1 LSNRMGKKAKKG
13 GGKKGGKGKK
23 GAKKEKKTVNRDEEL
38 QNAITNALLCKQN
51 LSLCTRQRDD
61 YRETCQKLASENEKI
76 SSSLYQAERDTIDII
91 SLLKREDIQKFKN
104 IRELNKRISE
114 LEQITDK
121 EREKIET
128 TYNAK
133 TKTWEDQLAEKEKQ
147 VELLQRELHAVK
159 EFRKQ
164 KAQLMEEI
172 KDMRNEL
179 EQQRNLNTKNK
190 QKMEHKFFVEKMK
203 MENEASQKIAQYA
216 ELAQKE
222 AIAGLDETTRKVFR
236 DNVSMSEVMNYHIE
250 ENKMLREKNKKLERK
265 IKTINQ
271 ELEISDLTAREK
283 VSQHQ
288 KAKDHIR
295 NLMHEIKTLNNQLK
309 EQKRDNKNE
318 RALVLHKSVQQSVS
332 DQADIARLS
341 LQLQRKEL
349 EYRRVKTLAKKV
361 VDERAEMER
370 FFIEALDEV
379 AERIKDSRQNY
390 VKSTKTQYHAQMAA
404 AAAGR
409 GAMPSVK
416 TFSKGGYNSTNT
428 VQKDI
433 AEASDWNNVPPNTD
447 ISDLT
452 WEQKE
457 RVIRLLFAKMNGVDN
472 EQMKVSKPPLPPLA
486 SHRIP
491 PEKVRV
497 GASIRTG
504 SGKSVLSEIAL
515 LKSQNETPRAPGEP
529 PLDSSIFI
537 TQETVP
543 T

>member
-1 LSNRMGKKAKKG
+1 MGKKAKKG

-23 GAKKEKKTVNRDEEL
+23 GAKKEKKSVNRDEEL

-61 YRETCQKLASENEKI
+61 YRETCQKLAAENEKI

-121 EREKIET
+121 EREKIES

-236 DNVSMSEVMNYHIE
+236 DNVSMSEVMNYHID

-271 ELEISDLTAREK
+271 ELEISNLTAREK

-295 NLMHEIKTLNNQLK
+295 NLTHEIKTLNNQLK
-309 EQKRDNKNE
+309 EQQRDNKNE
-318 RALVLHKSVQQSVS
+318 RALVLHKSVQQSAS

-491 PEKVRV
+491 PEKVRS

-504 SGKSVLSEIAL
+504 SGKSILSEIAL

>member
-1 LSNRMGKKAKKG
+1 
-13 GGKKGGKGKK
+13 
-23 GAKKEKKTVNRDEEL
+23 
-38 QNAITNALLCKQN
+38 
-51 LSLCTRQRDD
+51 
-61 YRETCQKLASENEKI
+61 
-76 SSSLYQAERDTIDII
+76 
-91 SLLKREDIQKFKN
+91 
-104 IRELNKRISE
+104 
-114 LEQITDK
+114 
-121 EREKIET
+121 
-128 TYNAK
+128 
-133 TKTWEDQLAEKEKQ
+133 
-147 VELLQRELHAVK
+147 
-159 EFRKQ
+159 
-164 KAQLMEEI
+164 
-172 KDMRNEL
+172 
-179 EQQRNLNTKNK
+179 
-190 QKMEHKFFVEKMK
+190 
-203 MENEASQKIAQYA
+203 
-216 ELAQKE
+216 
-222 AIAGLDETTRKVFR
+222 
-236 DNVSMSEVMNYHIE
+236 
-250 ENKMLREKNKKLERK
+250 
-265 IKTINQ
+265 
-271 ELEISDLTAREK
+271 
-283 VSQHQ
+283 
-288 KAKDHIR
+288 
-295 NLMHEIKTLNNQLK
+295 
-309 EQKRDNKNE
+309 
-318 RALVLHKSVQQSVS
+318 
-332 DQADIARLS
+332 
-341 LQLQRKEL
+341 
-349 EYRRVKTLAKKV
+349 
-361 VDERAEMER
+361 MER

>member
-295 NLMHEIKTLNNQLK
+295 NLVHEIKTLNNQLK

>member
-1 LSNRMGKKAKKG
+1 MGKKAKKG

-23 GAKKEKKTVNRDEEL
+23 GAKKEKKSVNRDEEL

-51 LSLCTRQRDD
+51 LSLCSRQRDD
-61 YRETCQKLASENEKI
+61 YRETCQKLAAENEKI

-104 IRELNKRISE
+104 IRELYKRISE

-121 EREKIET
+121 EREKIES

-236 DNVSMSEVMNYHIE
+236 DNVSMSEVMNYHID

-271 ELEISDLTAREK
+271 ELEISNLTAREK

-295 NLMHEIKTLNNQLK
+295 NLTHEIKTLNNQLK
-309 EQKRDNKNE
+309 EQQRDNKNE
-318 RALVLHKSVQQSVS
+318 RALVLHKSVQQSAS
-332 DQADIARLS
+332 DQADIARLC

-491 PEKVRV
+491 PEKVRS

-504 SGKSVLSEIAL
+504 SGKSILSEIAL

>member
-1 LSNRMGKKAKKG
+1 MGKKAKKG

-515 LKSQNETPRAPGEP
+515 LKSQNETP
-529 PLDSSIFI
+529 LDSSIFI